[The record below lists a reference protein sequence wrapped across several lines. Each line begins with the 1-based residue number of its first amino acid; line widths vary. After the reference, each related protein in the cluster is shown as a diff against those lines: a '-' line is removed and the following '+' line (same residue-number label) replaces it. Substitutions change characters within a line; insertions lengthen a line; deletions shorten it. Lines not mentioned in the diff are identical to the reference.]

1 MSRLSSLWPP
11 CDKRNCSAQYDS
23 HGSSYWPSPLRRFC
37 SVHSLT
43 SLYRAGGAPTHRS
56 THTHTP
62 LLTSIQLDSASLS
75 EDDRDYCGAIHEPN
89 LHQPR
94 RVEPEPRRERESNP
108 PLSRLSPSSASILW
122 AANRQLKTQRFLLKS
137 SSHPQNTLL
146 LLALK
151 TRLVGIL
158 WK

>member
-1 MSRLSSLWPP
+1 MDRVTGPF
-11 CDKRNCSAQYDS
+11 A
-23 HGSSYWPSPLRRFC
+23 LRRC
-37 SVHSLT
+37 CLVHSLT
-43 SLYRAGGAPTHRS
+43 SLCRAGGAPTHRS

-94 RVEPEPRRERESNP
+94 RVESEPRRERESNP
-108 PLSRLSPSSASILW
+108 PLSRLSPSSASTLW

-137 SSHPQNTLL
+137 SSHPQTLSCFKL
-146 LLALK
+146 SRRVSSGYCGSNF
-151 TRLVGIL
+151 TQGIF
-158 WK
+158 